1 MKKLVLLL
9 AFVSLSASAGYR
21 SYSGD
26 SYQFDMNDPYDR
38 SMYQVDAGAQMRDM
52 YNKGSNAGHQLN
64 RQLDQ
69 GMYQNG
75 GGYYD
80 NY

>member
-1 MKKLVLLL
+1 
-9 AFVSLSASAGYR
+9 
-21 SYSGD
+21 
-26 SYQFDMNDPYDR
+26 MNDPYVR

-52 YNKGSNAGHQLN
+52 YNNGSNAGHQLN